1 MRNNGPITQLEYV
14 LPAGTTLVSTT
25 DLQSHISYC
34 NPAFVEVSGYD
45 RAELIGQPHNL
56 VRHPDMPAEAFRD
69 MWATLKANE
78 PWTALVKNRRKNGDH
93 YWVRA
98 NVTPVLEGSRVSG
111 CMSVRTTPS
120 RSEVAAAEAL
130 YRQMR
135 DEATR
140 GGLVHTL
147 CKGDLQT
154 SGAGAALQ
162 RWLHPGLGSRIAL
175 AVMAGTAAVAV
186 ASGPWIGLGPW
197 PALGLSVL
205 LGLGLAAWIRSQ
217 ALAPLQQE
225 IKVARCRSTARWPSS
240 TA

>member
-1 MRNNGPITQLEYV
+1 MRNNGPITQHEYV

-25 DLQSHISYC
+25 DLQNHLTYC
-34 NPAFVEVSGYD
+34 NPAFVEVSGYA

-78 PWTALVKNRRKNGDH
+78 PWTALVKSRRKNGDH
-93 YWVRA
+93 YCVRA
-98 NVTPVLEGSRVSG
+98 NVTPVLEGGRLSG
-111 CMSVRTTPS
+111 YMSVRTTPS
-120 RSEVAAAEAL
+120 RNEVAAAEAL

-135 DEATR
+135 DEANR

-154 SGAGAALQ
+154 RGAGAALQ

-175 AVMAGTAAVAV
+175 AVMAGMTAVAV
-186 ASGPWIGLGPW
+186 ASGPWGRPGPAVGAGPERGAGPGPGGLDP
-197 PALGLSVL
+197 PAGA
-205 LGLGLAAWIRSQ
+205 GTAAAGHPDGAAHVGR
-217 ALAPLQQE
+217 
-225 IKVARCRSTARWPSS
+225 
-240 TA
+240 